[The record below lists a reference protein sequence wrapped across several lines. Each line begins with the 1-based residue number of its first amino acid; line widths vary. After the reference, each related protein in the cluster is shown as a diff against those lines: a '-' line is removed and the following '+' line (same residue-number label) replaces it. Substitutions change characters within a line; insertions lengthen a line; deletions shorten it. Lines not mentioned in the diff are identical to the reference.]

1 MFNFSDSMHE
11 ICYESRKGNFLSN
24 VPRTVD
30 GVVLDSRDERD
41 EDCVITFQTESVIE
55 KFLLKFERLQ
65 MDCNDHLYIY
75 DGAHVA
81 GHWRVRLQKIK
92 FSKDF
97 FLNDIIVNYL
107 HCISGSY
114 FLSVKAFLSWF

>member
-1 MFNFSDSMHE
+1 MHE

-81 GHWRVRLQKIK
+81 GHWRGRLQNYKLKLFALYFRLI
-92 FSKDF
+92 
-97 FLNDIIVNYL
+97 FLVSQSL
-107 HCISGSY
+107 PQLVLKGSSSPGQI
-114 FLSVKAFLSWF
+114 L